1 MNMAEKLQSLRKS
14 KGLSQEELAD
24 LLNVSRQAVG
34 KWEAGRFYP
43 DIDKLMQLSE
53 LYSIS
58 LDRLIKDTGD
68 CNLQIG
74 EQNEEKE
81 DITDFLIRAK
91 TACYAGHG
99 EEIDASRRGSHDLEY
114 EEDELYYYDTYLG
127 GERFG
132 GEEAVWKNGM
142 PIWCMN
148 YCGRVTGEH
157 FSGDFLKEALDAVPY
172 NMPYRGPAFFQSGA
186 YTYHCRV
193 EGDFDWYQ
201 GYEGIL
207 HEGIKI
213 YECYFHGGSIR

>member
-43 DIDKLMQLSE
+43 DIDKLVQLSE

-157 FSGDFLKEALDAVPY
+157 FSGDFLKEALDAVPC

-201 GYEGIL
+201 GYEEIL

>member
-1 MNMAEKLQSLRKS
+1 MNMAEKLQLLRKS

-24 LLNVSRQAVG
+24 LLSVSRQAVG

-43 DIDKLMQLSE
+43 DIDKLVLLSE

-74 EQNEEKE
+74 EQDAEKE
-81 DITDFLIRAK
+81 DITGFLIRAK

-114 EEDELYYYDTYLG
+114 EEGELYYYDTYLG

-132 GEEAVWKNGM
+132 GEEAVWKNGA

-172 NMPYRGPAFFQSGA
+172 DMPYRGPGFFQSGA
-186 YTYHCRV
+186 YTYHCRA

-201 GYEGIL
+201 GYEEIL